1 MIIRLLFSF
10 IMYNF
15 ATESKLIHLK
25 HLLLMNKILRLS
37 FIAVMALVCGTM
49 SAQTELLE
57 NGGFE
62 TWKDGV
68 ATNWQSSNSA
78 STKGKLVQ
86 STDARTGDYAALLKC
101 DPNTNPKKAKNV
113 RMAYKELNLK
123 AGTYKMSFYAKGGQV
138 RPGYA
143 ISVNGS
149 INGQN
154 GYKYGSYAALS
165 ATEWKLVEN
174 EFTLEAPTTIN
185 LVVMN
190 PKTNDKGYTATDAI
204 IDDFSLTTTDGGI
217 DGTVAPPA
225 DITNTPETAYTVAK
239 AFELIEAGEGLN
251 AKVYVKGKISAIT
264 EVETEKFFNATYNIS
279 DNGTTEGQQLIVFHG
294 KYIGGA
300 NFESKDQINIGD
312 EVIVYGQ
319 LVNFKGKYEINS
331 NNQIYSINGATSAG
345 VKNITVE
352 QNVNAPAYNLAGQR
366 MNDAYKGIV
375 VKNGKKYLNK

>member
-1 MIIRLLFSF
+1 
-10 IMYNF
+10 
-15 ATESKLIHLK
+15 
-25 HLLLMNKILRLS
+25 MNKILRLS

-62 TWKDGV
+62 TWEDGV
-68 ATNWQSSNSA
+68 ATNWESSNSA
-78 STKGKLVQ
+78 SSAKVSQ
-86 STDARTGDYAALLKC
+86 STDARTGEFAILVKSD
-101 DPNTNPKKAKNV
+101 AKYNK
-113 RMAYKELNLK
+113 RLAYKELNLK

-143 ISVNGS
+143 ISVNGTIDS
-149 INGQN
+149 NA
-154 GYKYGSYAALS
+154 GYKYDKYITLS
-165 ATEWKLVEN
+165 ATEWTLVEY

-190 PKTNDKGYTATDAI
+190 PKSNSKTKYTATDAI
-204 IDDFSLTTTDGGI
+204 IDDFSLTTTNGGI
-217 DGTVAPPA
+217 DGTVAPPL

-239 AFELIEAGEGLN
+239 AFELIEAGQGLK

-264 EVETEKFFNATYNIS
+264 EVETENFFNATYNIS
-279 DNGTTEGQQLIVFHG
+279 DNGTTEGQQLIVYHG

-300 NFESKDQINIGD
+300 NFESDDQINIGD

-331 NNQIYSINGATSAG
+331 NNQIYSINGVTAG
-345 VKNITVE
+345 VQNITVE
-352 QNVNAPAYNLAGQR
+352 QNVNAPAFNLAGQR
-366 MNDAYKGIV
+366 VNAAYKGIV
-375 VKNGKKYLNK
+375 VKNGKKFLNK

>member
-1 MIIRLLFSF
+1 
-10 IMYNF
+10 
-15 ATESKLIHLK
+15 
-25 HLLLMNKILRLS
+25 MNKILRLS
-37 FIAVMALVCGTM
+37 FIAVMALVYGTM

-78 STKGKLVQ
+78 SSAKVSQ
-86 STDARTGDYAALLKC
+86 STDARTGEFAVLVKGETKSNKRL
-101 DPNTNPKKAKNV
+101 
-113 RMAYKELNLK
+113 AYKELGLK

-149 INGQN
+149 IDQN
-154 GYKYGSYAALS
+154 GYKYGNYAALS
-165 ATEWKLVEN
+165 ATEWTLVEH
-174 EFTLEAPTTIN
+174 EFTLEAPTTVNI
-185 LVVMN
+185 VVMN
-190 PKTNDKGYTATDAI
+190 PKDNNNKGYKATDAI

-319 LVNFKGKYEINS
+319 LVNFNGKYEIKS

-345 VKNITVE
+345 VKNITVDK
-352 QNVNAPAYNLAGQR
+352 NVDAPAYNIAGQR
-366 MNDAYKGIV
+366 VNDAYKGIV

>member
-1 MIIRLLFSF
+1 
-10 IMYNF
+10 
-15 ATESKLIHLK
+15 
-25 HLLLMNKILRLS
+25 MNKILRLS

-62 TWKDGV
+62 TWEDGV

-78 STKGKLVQ
+78 SSAKVPQ
-86 STDARTGDYAALLKC
+86 STDARTGEFAVLVKGENSSNKRL
-101 DPNTNPKKAKNV
+101 
-113 RMAYKELNLK
+113 AYKELNLK

-149 INGQN
+149 IDQN
-154 GYKYGSYAALS
+154 GYKYGNYAALS
-165 ATEWKLVEN
+165 ATEWTLVEH
-174 EFTLEAPTTIN
+174 EFTLEAPTTVNI
-185 LVVMN
+185 VVMN
-190 PKTNDKGYTATDAI
+190 PKDNNNKDYKATDAI

-345 VKNITVE
+345 VKNITVDK
-352 QNVNAPAYNLAGQR
+352 NVDAPAYNVAGQR
-366 MNDAYKGIV
+366 VNDAYKGIV

>member
-1 MIIRLLFSF
+1 
-10 IMYNF
+10 
-15 ATESKLIHLK
+15 
-25 HLLLMNKILRLS
+25 MNKILRLS
-37 FIAVMALVCGTM
+37 FIAVMALVYGTM

-78 STKGKLVQ
+78 SSAKVSQ
-86 STDARTGDYAALLKC
+86 STDARTGEFAVLVKGETKSNKRL
-101 DPNTNPKKAKNV
+101 
-113 RMAYKELNLK
+113 AYKELGLK

-149 INGQN
+149 IDQN
-154 GYKYGSYAALS
+154 GYKYGNYAALS
-165 ATEWKLVEN
+165 ATEWTLVEH
-174 EFTLEAPTTIN
+174 EFTLEAPTTVNI
-185 LVVMN
+185 VVMN
-190 PKTNDKGYTATDAI
+190 PKDNNNKGYKATDAI

-345 VKNITVE
+345 VKNITVDK
-352 QNVNAPAYNLAGQR
+352 NVDAPAYNVAGQR
-366 MNDAYKGIV
+366 VNDAYKGIV

>member
-1 MIIRLLFSF
+1 
-10 IMYNF
+10 
-15 ATESKLIHLK
+15 
-25 HLLLMNKILRLS
+25 MNKILRLS
-37 FIAVMALVCGTM
+37 FIAVMALVYGTM

-78 STKGKLVQ
+78 SSAKVSQ
-86 STDARTGDYAALLKC
+86 STDARTGEFAVLVKGETKSNKRL
-101 DPNTNPKKAKNV
+101 
-113 RMAYKELNLK
+113 AYKELGLK

-149 INGQN
+149 IDQN
-154 GYKYGSYAALS
+154 GYKYGNYAALS
-165 ATEWKLVEN
+165 ATEWTLVEH
-174 EFTLEAPTTIN
+174 EFTLEAPTTVNI
-185 LVVMN
+185 VVMN
-190 PKTNDKGYTATDAI
+190 PKDNNNKSYKATDAI

-319 LVNFKGKYEINS
+319 LVNFNGKYEINS

-345 VKNITVE
+345 VKNITVDK
-352 QNVNAPAYNLAGQR
+352 NVDAPAYNVAGQR
-366 MNDAYKGIV
+366 VNDAYKGIV

>member
-1 MIIRLLFSF
+1 
-10 IMYNF
+10 
-15 ATESKLIHLK
+15 
-25 HLLLMNKILRLS
+25 MNKILRLS

-57 NGGFE
+57 NGSFE

-68 ATNWQSSNSA
+68 ATNWQSSNTA

-101 DPNTNPKKAKNV
+101 DPNTNPKNAKNV

-149 INGQN
+149 IDGKT

-217 DGTVAPPA
+217 DGTVAPPV

-239 AFELIEAGEGLN
+239 AFELIEAGKGLN
-251 AKVYVKGKISAIT
+251 ANVYVKGKISSIK
-264 EVETEKFFNATYNIS
+264 EVELEKFFNATYNIS
-279 DNGTTEGQQLIVFHG
+279 DNGETEGQQLVVFHG
-294 KYIGGA
+294 KYLGGA
-300 NFESKDQINIGD
+300 NFTEEEQINIGD

-319 LVNFKGKYEINS
+319 LVNYKGTYEVNS
-331 NNQIYSINGATSAG
+331 NNQIYSINGVTAG
-345 VKNITVE
+345 VQNITVE
-352 QNVNAPAYNLAGQR
+352 QNNVNAPAFNLAGQR
-366 MNDAYKGIV
+366 VNAAYKGIV
-375 VKNGKKYLNK
+375 VKNGKKFLNK

>member
-1 MIIRLLFSF
+1 
-10 IMYNF
+10 
-15 ATESKLIHLK
+15 
-25 HLLLMNKILRLS
+25 MNKILRLS

-78 STKGKLVQ
+78 SSAKVSQ
-86 STDARTGDYAALLKC
+86 STDARTGESAILVKSD
-101 DPNTNPKKAKNV
+101 AKYNK
-113 RMAYKELNLK
+113 RLAYKELNLK

-149 INGQN
+149 IDSQK
-154 GYKYGSYAALS
+154 GYIYGSYAALS

-185 LVVMN
+185 LLVMN
-190 PKTNDKGYTATDAI
+190 PKTNKSGYTATDAI

-239 AFELIEAGEGLN
+239 AKELIDAGKGL
-251 AKVYVKGKISAIT
+251 ATPVYVKGKVSRASKELNEKYGSLSYYISDDGT
-264 EVETEKFFNATYNIS
+264 TNNELQVYGGLSFKGEKFTSVDDIK
-279 DNGTTEGQQLIVFHG
+279 V
-294 KYIGGA
+294 
-300 NFESKDQINIGD
+300 GD
-312 EVIVYGQ
+312 EVVVYGQ
-319 LVNFKGKYEINS
+319 LKKYNKTYEIDK
-331 NNQIYSINGATSAG
+331 NNTLISKNGATGINKVVTDVDSAD
-345 VKNITVE
+345 
-352 QNVNAPAYNLAGQR
+352 APVYNLAGQR
-366 MNDAYKGIV
+366 VGKNAKGVLI
-375 VKNGKKYLNK
+375 KNGKKYVVK

>member
-1 MIIRLLFSF
+1 
-10 IMYNF
+10 
-15 ATESKLIHLK
+15 
-25 HLLLMNKILRLS
+25 MNKILRLS
-37 FIAVMALVCGTM
+37 FIAVMALVYGTM

-78 STKGKLVQ
+78 SSAKVSQ
-86 STDARTGDYAALLKC
+86 STDARTGEFAVLVKGETKSNKRL
-101 DPNTNPKKAKNV
+101 
-113 RMAYKELNLK
+113 AYKELGLK

-149 INGQN
+149 IDQN
-154 GYKYGSYAALS
+154 GYKYGNNAALS
-165 ATEWKLVEN
+165 ATEWTLVEH
-174 EFTLEAPTTIN
+174 EFTLEAPTTVNI
-185 LVVMN
+185 VVMN
-190 PKTNDKGYTATDAI
+190 PKDNNKGYKATDAI

-345 VKNITVE
+345 VKNITVDK
-352 QNVNAPAYNLAGQR
+352 NVDAPAYNVAGQR
-366 MNDAYKGIV
+366 VNDAYKGIV